1 MPFIFYDTETTGLSA
16 PFDQIVQFAAIHT
29 DDDLI
34 EIERV
39 NLRCRLRPHMVGSPG
54 AMAITGIG
62 PDVLTD
68 PTLPSNYEM
77 AIELSKLFQRW
88 GSSVFIGHNSIGF
101 DEDFLRQL
109 FYQSLLPV
117 YVTNTSGRSRAD
129 TLIMA
134 RVFAQLYPDKL
145 KTVKD
150 DKGACVFKLEGMAR
164 LNGFGEFAAHDAL
177 ADVEATVFLAKIMR
191 DADPDLFSHLVR
203 MGRKSEAED
212 MALSPT
218 PFLLPAT
225 SKGAGVLI
233 PMIGLL
239 EDPGQH
245 ARVVAVDLR
254 HDIDA
259 IRTIDFDRTDALAA
273 LKVGGERVFRK
284 IATNRQPT
292 ILDISHSEID
302 GEELARLH
310 QAAKELLGDQDPL
323 NRLTEFLVRT
333 QTIYE
338 ASEYLEDKI
347 YDGFPSNADQSA
359 MRAFHNESWERR
371 AWMIEDFEDDRY
383 KQIALRLIAEHA
395 PQFVSDDALKPYQD
409 WVEGRQQADLDAP
422 WTTILSARAELRE
435 LRSDTSV
442 STKFCNDI
450 DGYLKTI
457 GMPERVV

>member
-1 MPFIFYDTETTGLSA
+1 
-16 PFDQIVQFAAIHT
+16 
-29 DDDLI
+29 
-34 EIERV
+34 
-39 NLRCRLRPHMVGSPG
+39 

-77 AIELSKLFQRW
+77 AIELSELFQRW
-88 GSSVFIGHNSIGF
+88 GPSVFIGHNSIGF
-101 DEDFLRQL
+101 AEDFLRQL

-145 KTVKD
+145 QTVKN
-150 DKGACVFKLEGMAR
+150 DKGASVFKLEGMAR

-191 DADPDLFSHLVR
+191 DADPELFTHLIR

-212 MALSPT
+212 MAMSPT

-225 SKGAGVLI
+225 SKGEALLL

-245 ARVVAVDLR
+245 ARVLAVDLR

-259 IRTIDFDRTDALAA
+259 IRAIDFDRTDALAA
-273 LKVGGERVFRK
+273 LKVGGDRAFRK
-284 IATNRQPT
+284 VATNRQPA
-292 ILDISHSEID
+292 ILDINHSEID
-302 GEELARLH
+302 GDELARLH
-310 QAAKELLGDQDPL
+310 QTAKELLGDQDLL
-323 NRLTEFLVRT
+323 NLLTEFLLRT
-333 QTIYE
+333 QTIYGD
-338 ASEYLEDKI
+338 SEHLEDKI
-347 YDGFPSNADQSA
+347 YDGFPSRADQST
-359 MRAFHNESWERR
+359 MRVFHNESWERR
-371 AWMIEDFEDDRY
+371 AWMIDDFEDDRY
-383 KQIALRLIAEHA
+383 RQIAIRLVAEHD
-395 PQFVSDDALKPYQD
+395 PHFVNEDVLKVYQD
-409 WVEGRQQADLDAP
+409 WVEGRQSGGLDDP
-422 WTTILSARAELRE
+422 WTTAMSARAELRE

-442 STKFCNDI
+442 STKFCNEI
-450 DGYLKTI
+450 DGYLKTFQTSE
-457 GMPERVV
+457 PVA